1 VSIVLSLQYKIK
13 NMSFYELFKKGH
25 QSRNLAHFASIAS
38 LALVDGKITDEE
50 TELLKNLAIK
60 LGINASE
67 VKDILKNPDKYP
79 IVPSNSAEERL
90 ERMHDLFGMIFT
102 DIKIDDK
109 ERVLIVKYAIGLGYN
124 SINANELIKNSIEI
138 YSGKINLEEY
148 KYLLRKRLNW

>member
-1 VSIVLSLQYKIK
+1 
-13 NMSFYELFKKGH
+13 MSFYELFKKGH

-102 DIKIDDK
+102 DHKIDDK